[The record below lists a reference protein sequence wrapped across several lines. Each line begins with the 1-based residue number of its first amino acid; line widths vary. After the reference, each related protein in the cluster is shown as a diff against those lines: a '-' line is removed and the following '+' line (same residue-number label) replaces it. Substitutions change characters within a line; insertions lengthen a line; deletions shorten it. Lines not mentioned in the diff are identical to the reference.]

1 MAQLLEAI
9 SSAGAGSFLAV
20 LKRMGAQSFGLLSFP
35 MPGYTLALDFP
46 VSQANL
52 ALLERLD
59 AIVAECGGR
68 LYLAKDARAAA
79 ATFQTGYPGLPEFR
93 DVRRRWGLE
102 KFSSLQ
108 SKRLEL

>member
-1 MAQLLEAI
+1 
-9 SSAGAGSFLAV
+9 
-20 LKRMGAQSFGLLSFP
+20 

-46 VSQANL
+46 VSEANL

-79 ATFQTGYPGLPEFR
+79 SAVEPGYPRLPEFR
-93 DVRRRWGLE
+93 ETRRRWGLDTH
-102 KFSSLQ
+102 FSSLQ
-108 SKRLEL
+108 SKRLGL